1 MHELGLLRA
10 GQPGNDTVVDV
21 GLLDPARHRL
31 LGHVEVDRDLRDCRL
46 TPTSD
51 RDDVPLELRGNSF
64 GIATSSL
71 RDRVP
76 QNGCQPERQQTQRGM
91 KGAGVTVQIVRVLV
105 FGGTPVAEDAAR
117 LGADPSLDWSAA
129 VHVPG
134 RGRPGR

>member
-1 MHELGLLRA
+1 LHELGLLRA

-76 QNGCQPERQQTQRGM
+76 QNGCLNQASRPE
-91 KGAGVTVQIVRVLV
+91 
-105 FGGTPVAEDAAR
+105 
-117 LGADPSLDWSAA
+117 
-129 VHVPG
+129 
-134 RGRPGR
+134 